1 MIAVAI
7 GFGLID
13 GCPLP
18 TPGHVP
24 AWELGIVEPI
34 RRVRDVVETPV
45 AWMRDVFYVSQQWSV
60 YQAPI
65 AERYRMTIDGLN
77 DKREWQVLYRAGDRA
92 HRDDAALIEHAR
104 VWGTWDPTSDAP
116 ALEYRAFCTFIT
128 LRMIAMHPDLL
139 AVRVRQEK
147 IVIGQGEVT
156 PTGEFLWP
164 CSKRVR
170 F

>member
-65 AERYRMTIDGLN
+65 DAQTT
-77 DKREWQVLYRAGDRA
+77 REQLQEILRQY
-92 HRDDAALIEHAR
+92 
-104 VWGTWDPTSDAP
+104 PP
-116 ALEYRAFCTFIT
+116 A
-128 LRMIAMHPDLL
+128 
-139 AVRVRQEK
+139 V
-147 IVIGQGEVT
+147 GEVLRRDT
-156 PTGEFLWP
+156 SLLNRPDYIAPYPQLVAFMQQHPEITRNPAFFFGGYDYYEP
-164 CSKRVR
+164 R
-170 F
+170 